1 MQTGQK
7 SLKVKAGNEGRKD
20 WGLLRL
26 EGNLTLDTVDEVV
39 KVFREAQGKYKH
51 LRVVA
56 QKTSGVD
63 LGFLQLL
70 HALTVAQKVRR
81 GELEVEL
88 TLTPELEQLFTNT
101 GFGDWLEGKV
111 R

>member
-7 SLKVKAGNEGRKD
+7 SIKLKVGNEGRKD

-26 EGNLTLDTVDEVV
+26 EGNLTLDTVDEVA
-39 KVFREAQGKYKH
+39 KAFREALGKYKH
-51 LRVVA
+51 IRLVA

-70 HALTVAQKVRR
+70 HALTVAQKLRR
-81 GELEVEL
+81 GELEVSL
-88 TLTPELEQLFTNT
+88 SLTPELEQLFTNT
-101 GFGDWLEGKV
+101 GFGEWLEGKV